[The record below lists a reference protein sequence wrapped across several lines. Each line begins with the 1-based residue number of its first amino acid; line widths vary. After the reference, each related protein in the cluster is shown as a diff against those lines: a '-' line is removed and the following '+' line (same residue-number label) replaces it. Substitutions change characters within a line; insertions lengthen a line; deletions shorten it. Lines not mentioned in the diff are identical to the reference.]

1 MQGFERS
8 RRGIKSRQLLGA
20 AMVALSVGAAGTAM
34 TPAFAQD
41 DTIIVTGSR
50 IARTDLQSSS
60 PVAVVSEQQILFS
73 GEVNVENILAEIPAV
88 APDLGGTTNNG
99 SPGGIATA
107 DLRGLGANRTLVLVN
122 GRRYVASDN
131 QQRVDLNNIPS
142 ALIERVEVVTGGAS
156 SIYGSDAIAGA
167 VNFILKDDFE
177 GLRIGAQA
185 GRAVENGDGNT
196 ANINVT
202 MGANTAD
209 GRGNIT
215 MFADYTYRDE
225 VLAARRGWSD
235 TAYDDLG
242 GGFVLDP
249 LGSSRIPGSQILGS
263 PTDPFVLP
271 DGSTAQNIGFDENGT
286 PFGSPSSFNFQ
297 PDNFITTP
305 QERLL
310 FSTLGRYEI
319 NEFVEAYMETTYANN
334 NVNQQLAFDANDIP
348 DGAPLF
354 VPIDGNPLLTN
365 ADLVTFLEDN
375 FDTGLN
381 GDTAGDGIA
390 TIPDLRRRM
399 VEAGPR
405 FTSFENDALRVLTG
419 LRGDVPLEFGSDWN
433 YDVYYSYART
443 NRSETLRGFTSDVRI
458 QQAVNAT
465 TDAGGNPVC
474 IDQTGGCVPITLF
487 GIDSIDPDAIGFISP
502 SAAVVRET
510 EQQIFNASISGNALE
525 LPAGSVGVAFGYEY
539 RDESARDIPDQ
550 FVISGELGPGSNE
563 DPVEGQFDVHEVF
576 GEVLIPVLADAPFA
590 ESLEIEGAFRYADY
604 SSVGSA
610 TAFKAGGSWTPVEGF
625 KIRGLYQEAVRAP
638 NIFELFG
645 QATGAP
651 TVTDGCASAQTAG
664 NQTERDFCAALGVPD
679 PANFTPDSQATT
691 QSTGALLAGDSL
703 DAESAETWTVGFVY
717 DSPIFEGLTV
727 TADYYSIF
735 VDDAID
741 TLGPTVR
748 VDQCIASND
757 VNSAECALV
766 SRTVNGDIAFIQDTF
781 LNTGSETRKGI
792 DWQIDYTRD
801 LTILNIPGTVSLFQ
815 AGNYTFTNEFVPA
828 DGEDAI
834 DCNGIFSGDCTGL
847 GDFNQPKWRLTNNVT
862 YQTGPL
868 QVRAQYRV
876 IGNLTNGAADTI
888 DDLAFEDTD
897 IQGYVDITASY
908 DVNENLNLYAGVENL
923 ADTSPPLMGSGFTG
937 RNGGS
942 DAGTDP
948 SLYDVLGRR
957 FFIGAVVQF

>member
-8 RRGIKSRQLLGA
+8 RRGIKSRHLLGA
-20 AMVALSVGAAGTAM
+20 AMGALSVGVAATAM
-34 TPAFAQD
+34 APAFAQD

-50 IARTDLQSSS
+50 IARSDLQASS
-60 PVAVVSEQQILFS
+60 PVAIVSQEQILFS
-73 GEVNVENILAEIPAV
+73 GEVNVEAVLAEIPAI

-107 DLRGLGANRTLVLVN
+107 DLRALGANRTLVLVN
-122 GRRYVASDN
+122 GRRYMASDN

-177 GLRIGAQA
+177 GVRIGAQG
-185 GRAVENGDGNT
+185 GRALEDGDGNT
-196 ANINVT
+196 ANVNVT
-202 MGANTAD
+202 LGVNTSD
-209 GRGNIT
+209 GRGNVT

-225 VLAARRGWSD
+225 VRAARRGWAD

-263 PTDPFVLP
+263 DFTVPGETGTT
-271 DGSTAQNIGFDENGT
+271 GSVGFTEDGT
-286 PFGSPSSFNFQ
+286 PFSGPDSFNFQ
-297 PDNFITTP
+297 PDNFIVTP

-310 FSTLGRYEI
+310 FTTLGRYEI

-334 NVNQQLAFDANDIP
+334 SVNQQLAFDANDIP
-348 DGAPLF
+348 DNPASLE
-354 VPIDGNPLLTN
+354 VPIDGNPLITN
-365 ADLVTFLEDN
+365 PDLITFLTDN
-375 FDTGLN
+375 FDA
-381 GDTAGDGIA
+381 DADGVA
-390 TIPDLRRRM
+390 VIPDLRRRM

-405 FTSFENDALRVLTG
+405 FTAFESDALRVLTG
-419 LRGDVPLEFGSDWN
+419 LRGDLALDFGSDWN
-433 YDVYYSYART
+433 YDVYYSYAKT
-443 NRSETLRGFTSDVRI
+443 NRSEALRSYTSDVRI
-458 QQAVNAT
+458 QQAVNVT
-465 TDAGGNPVC
+465 TDAGGNAVC

-487 GIDSIDPDAIGFISP
+487 GPGSIDPEGVPFISP
-502 SAAVVRET
+502 AAAVVRDT
-510 EQQIFNASISGNALE
+510 EQQIFNASVSGNAWE
-525 LPAGSVGVAFGYEY
+525 LPAGPVGVAFGYEY

-550 FVISGELGPGSNE
+550 FVISGELGPGTNE

-576 GEVLIPVLADAPFA
+576 GEVLIPVLADAAFA
-590 ESLEIEGAFRYADY
+590 ESLEIEGAFRYSDY

-610 TAFKAGGSWTPVEGF
+610 SAFKAGGSWTPVEGL

-651 TVTDGCASAQTAG
+651 TVTDGCASD
-664 NQTERDFCAALGVPD
+664 QTEGNATERAFCGALGVPD
-679 PANFTPDSQATT
+679 PADFTPDAQATT
-691 QSTGALLAGDSL
+691 QSTGAILAGESL
-703 DAESAETWTVGFVY
+703 DAETAETWTVGFVY
-717 DSPIFEGLTV
+717 ESPIIEGLTV
-727 TADYYSIF
+727 VADYYSIF

-748 VDQCIASND
+748 SDQCIASND
-757 VNSAECALV
+757 VNSAACQLLT
-766 SRTVNGDIAFIQDTF
+766 RGPNGDIAFIQDTF
-781 LNTGSETRKGI
+781 INTGSETRKGI
-792 DWQIDYTRD
+792 DWQIDYSRD
-801 LTILNIPGTVSLFQ
+801 LNILNIPGTISLFQ

-847 GDFNQPKWRLTNNVT
+847 GDFNQPKWKLTNNVT
-862 YQTGPL
+862 YVTGPL

-888 DDLAFEDTD
+888 DDLAFEETD

-908 DVNENLNLYAGVENL
+908 DVTENLNLYAGVENL

-957 FFIGAVVQF
+957 FFVGAVIEF